1 MNLPSNNDNKKFV
14 TVGARIN
21 RFFVFKLNK
30 KFAVQDCEWW
40 IINIT
45 DVLVNVIMFSFSVT
59 V

>member
-1 MNLPSNNDNKKFV
+1 VNLPSNNDNKKFV